1 MSQKLELFLT
11 GVASVVLVLAIG
23 ALKVQGIVDAEY
35 ATLATGLVVGGG
47 LGWGGKTA
55 ATSSTDKPPG

>member
-1 MSQKLELFLT
+1 MSQKLELFIT
-11 GVASVVLVLAIG
+11 GVASVALVLLIG

-55 ATSSTDKPPG
+55 ASAPSEKPPG